1 MGFVD
6 KIIHKLDDQ
15 YNGIVYQNDKIA
27 EIKNNIQSLLNTNEE
42 DCLCLINSGFNDAE
56 NMSMESRELCNKL
69 VSRIESM
76 IHDYEKRIVIIS
88 ANYDKSQMPWKLSID
103 LQCRMVNDKF
113 NEFHIIIDFSSNR
126 YCEVI

>member
-88 ANYDKSQMPWKLSID
+88 ADYDKSQMPWKLSID

-113 NEFHIIIDFSSNR
+113 NEFHIIIDF
-126 YCEVI
+126 

>member
-69 VSRIESM
+69 ISRIKSM
-76 IHDYEKRIVIIS
+76 IYDYEKRIIIIS
-88 ANYDKSQMPWKLSID
+88 ADYDKSQMPWKLSID
-103 LQCRMVNDKF
+103 LQCRLSNDKF

>member
-56 NMSMESRELCNKL
+56 NMSMEFRLRQNL
-69 VSRIESM
+69 
-76 IHDYEKRIVIIS
+76 
-88 ANYDKSQMPWKLSID
+88 L
-103 LQCRMVNDKF
+103 
-113 NEFHIIIDFSSNR
+113 
-126 YCEVI
+126 